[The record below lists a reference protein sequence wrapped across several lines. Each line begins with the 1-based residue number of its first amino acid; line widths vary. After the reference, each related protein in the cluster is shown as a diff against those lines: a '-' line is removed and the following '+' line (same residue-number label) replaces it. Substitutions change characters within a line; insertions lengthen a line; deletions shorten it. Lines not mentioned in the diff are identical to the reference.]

1 MIKQAIET
9 AWQICAIFTAPAAPT
24 AVVRD
29 IIDRLAG
36 PDGEIPGLE
45 VRNPSLEDYYLDLV
59 SRYHTV

>member
-1 MIKQAIET
+1 M
-9 AWQICAIFTAPAAPT
+9 
-24 AVVRD
+24 RD